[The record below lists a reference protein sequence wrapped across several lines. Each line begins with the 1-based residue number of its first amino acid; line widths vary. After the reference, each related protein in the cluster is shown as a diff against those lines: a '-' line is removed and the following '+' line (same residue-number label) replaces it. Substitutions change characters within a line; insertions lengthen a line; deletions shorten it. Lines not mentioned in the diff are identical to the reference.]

1 MLIYFAAPLFNVA
14 EKRFNIRLTEKLEAL
29 GYRVFLPQR
38 DGIEQEEQAADAV
51 SKARLQQD
59 IFHLDKS
66 RVFEA
71 DIFLFVLDGRVPD
84 EGACVELGLAYAHR
98 ELQGSNKLLIGIQ
111 TDVRA
116 AFPDAKLNPMLKIP
130 LAHVADNEEE
140 LLHLLK
146 RYHDTGTITDEV
158 HP

>member
-1 MLIYFAAPLFNVA
+1 MLIYFAAPLFNAA

-38 DGIEQEEQAADAV
+38 DGIEQEEQAADTA
-51 SKARLQQD
+51 SKVRLQRD

-84 EGACVELGLAYAHR
+84 EGACVELGLAYAHK
-98 ELQGSNKLLIGIQ
+98 ELQGSSKLLIGIQ

-116 AFPDAKLNPMLKIP
+116 AFPEAKLNPMLKIP
-130 LAHVADNEEE
+130 LAHIADDEEE
-140 LLHLLK
+140 LLSVLK
-146 RYHDTGTITDEV
+146 RYRDTGTITDEV